1 MRSRLKAPPP
11 ARRDGATRTQ
21 EGPMNEK
28 SYGKILAEGF
38 VRAIPWAV
46 MFTLSV
52 LTVFEVMT
60 TVLRQ
65 EMKEAIEFTSNYAV
79 RNAVRA
85 TLRDPVVREE
95 LVPRMKQAVKD
106 TIDFAVNTERAYP
119 HEALEVRL
127 VGKK

>member
-1 MRSRLKAPPP
+1 
-11 ARRDGATRTQ
+11 
-21 EGPMNEK
+21 MNEK

>member
-1 MRSRLKAPPP
+1 
-11 ARRDGATRTQ
+11 
-21 EGPMNEK
+21 MNER

-52 LTVFEVMT
+52 LTIFQVVT

-65 EMKEAIEFTSNYAV
+65 ESKEAIEYTSNYLV
-79 RNAVRA
+79 RNALRA
-85 TLRDPVVREE
+85 AIRDPVLNDE
-95 LVPRMKQAVKD
+95 LVPKVKQAVKD

-119 HEALEVRL
+119 HEAIEVRL